1 MVATGSKPPYG
12 VRFLP
17 EKSKGVAAPILLGP
31 PLSCSDACGVRVS
44 SLSCGLRFTIWVTPG
59 NRLTKLR
66 TSWPLCFTTGF
77 PGSPNGVSPQFSLLN
92 SKPVHKLGY
101 TLIVK
106 RHPRIV
112 IGNNWLSE
120 VTSQSSDL
128 RFGTAFC
135 ATC

>member
-17 EKSKGVAAPILLGP
+17 EKSKGVAAPILLGSR
-31 PLSCSDACGVRVS
+31 LSCSDACGARVS

-77 PGSPNGVSPQFSLLN
+77 PGSPNGVSPQFSPLN
-92 SKPVHKLGY
+92 SKPVHKLG
-101 TLIVK
+101 VS
-106 RHPRIV
+106 HHARISQR
-112 IGNNWLSE
+112 GGEE
-120 VTSQSSDL
+120 VFFLASSL
-128 RFGTAFC
+128 HKNIQ
-135 ATC
+135 

>member
-31 PLSCSDACGVRVS
+31 RLSCSDACGVRVS
-44 SLSCGLRFTIWVTPG
+44 SLPCGLRFTIWVTPG

-92 SKPVHKLGY
+92 SKPVHKLGCIQ
-101 TLIVK
+101 LQAILQGLQRVH
-106 RHPRIV
+106 RVVDSLAFGIV
-112 IGNNWLSE
+112 ISG
-120 VTSQSSDL
+120 
-128 RFGTAFC
+128 A
-135 ATC
+135 

>member
-31 PLSCSDACGVRVS
+31 RLSCSDACGVRVS

-92 SKPVHKLGY
+92 SKPVHKLGD
-101 TLIVK
+101 IVCRSPLSNGLTSCRITWDGIK
-106 RHPRIV
+106 RELV
-112 IGNNWLSE
+112 TQGSVDELS
-120 VTSQSSDL
+120 
-128 RFGTAFC
+128 
-135 ATC
+135 